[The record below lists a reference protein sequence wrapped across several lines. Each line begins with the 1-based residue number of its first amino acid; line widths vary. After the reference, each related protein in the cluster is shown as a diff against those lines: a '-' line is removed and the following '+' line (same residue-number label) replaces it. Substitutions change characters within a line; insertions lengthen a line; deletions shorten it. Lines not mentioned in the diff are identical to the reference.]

1 MNDVLL
7 ETTIG
12 RISAGLSGPPIN
24 SSNDKSWHGFFVK
37 KCGPTNVS
45 AQDVILLKNALCLQ
59 LAESARL
66 DWRADDQ
73 RVTKVIEPGR
83 ISIFPANKLHSGTF
97 SHHGEHIMVFF
108 DPQFLMKAAS
118 SGMTADQIEL
128 SWQFGIESAPLRE
141 LILLLQAE
149 SERPGSADD
158 RAATTIAR
166 LLAIHVV
173 QHYSNNSTLLAKTG
187 GLSPTRLKKV
197 MDFIEN
203 TPNDKTSLRGMA
215 AVAGLSVFHFSRVF
229 RQSTG
234 MTPLQYVM
242 KRRINRAQ
250 ALLIRDS
257 ARINDVALACGFC
270 DQAHLTRHFKR
281 ITGVTPAAFIRSARN
296 SSMSPSGSMNVSK

>member
-24 SSNDKSWHGFFVK
+24 SSGDKLWQGFFVK
-37 KCGPTNVS
+37 KCGPTNIS

-59 LAESARL
+59 LGESARL

-73 RVTKVIEPGR
+73 RVTSIIEPGR

-97 SHHGEHIMVFF
+97 RHHGEHIMVFF
-108 DPQFLMKAAS
+108 EPQFLMEAAN
-118 SGMTADQIEL
+118 SGMTADPIEL

-149 SERPGSADD
+149 SERPGSGDD

-166 LLAIHVV
+166 LLGIHVV
-173 QHYSNNSTLLAKTG
+173 QHYSNAATTIAKTG

-203 TPNDKTSLRGMA
+203 TPTGEMSLKRMA
-215 AVAGLSVFHFSRVF
+215 VAAGLSVFHFTRVF

-234 MTPLQYVM
+234 MSPLQCVM
-242 KRRINRAQ
+242 RRRINRAQ
-250 ALLIRDS
+250 ELLLRDR
-257 ARINDVALACGFC
+257 ARINDVALECGFC

-296 SSMSPSGSMNVSK
+296 SSISPSGSMNVSN